1 MRVDRRAE
9 FGGEHQ
15 PGSAAPPTTPRIKL
29 FHGLTCAKKTRP
41 RRATVP
47 DFPGYTASPQG
58 PDNYF
63 ETALNSA
70 RAQSTWSYTAA
81 RPAVLLSLVR
91 QKWVP
96 VLRARNTLRDH
107 RLSVRGLNFEVLS
120 LRWRGRRGLGHGVRK
135 PDALVCPVRLVAV
148 NTGAKSCAPEAWF
161 AGRHLSAV
169 GQALPVHPRVSRS
182 MARRQAPVRSR
193 AGPPPARPQRSRVA
207 VRQGVV
213 AAPCLS
219 WRLASAG
226 EESRLARAPRA
237 AVGAGSPPRRLLVA
251 C

>member
-1 MRVDRRAE
+1 MVAGVPVDIGGDADRAVPEQVREGLDVHARFEPHRRRGVPQAVHADALDGRRLRGVFDHPEQVVRVDRRAE

-29 FHGLTCAKKTRP
+29 FHGLTWAKKTRP
-41 RRATVP
+41 RRATAP

-169 GQALPVHPRVSRS
+169 GQALPRYIR
-182 MARRQAPVRSR
+182 
-193 AGPPPARPQRSRVA
+193 G
-207 VRQGVV
+207 
-213 AAPCLS
+213 
-219 WRLASAG
+219 
-226 EESRLARAPRA
+226 
-237 AVGAGSPPRRLLVA
+237 
-251 C
+251 